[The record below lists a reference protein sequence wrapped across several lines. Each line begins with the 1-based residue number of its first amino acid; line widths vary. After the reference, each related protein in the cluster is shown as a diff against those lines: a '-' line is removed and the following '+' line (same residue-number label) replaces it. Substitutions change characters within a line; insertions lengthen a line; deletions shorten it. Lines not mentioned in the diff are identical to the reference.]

1 MSINATTSLRGRTA
15 LVTGGATGIGRAITV
30 ALVGAG
36 ADVVV
41 GSRTA
46 NPSAFTDALEPQG
59 GRVVTHPLDV
69 TSAASVAAFYA
80 AARQELG
87 QVDILVNSAGI
98 MPDHLLVVHP
108 DDVWEQTIAVNLTGV
123 YRMIKTVLPDLI
135 EQQWGRIISI
145 ASTAA
150 SVSAPGFAAYSA
162 SKAGIV
168 GLTKSVALEGAPHNV
183 TCNAV
188 SPGWVET
195 AMAVAAIQRY
205 AQAEGRDFD
214 EYMTSIK
221 QSNPQKRMIQPD
233 EVAALV
239 LYLCQDNALAMTM
252 QDLVF
257 SAGSLW

>member
-1 MSINATTSLRGRTA
+1 MSMNAATALRGRTA
-15 LVTGGATGIGRAITV
+15 IVTGGATGIGWAITV
-30 ALVGAG
+30 ALANAG
-36 ADVVV
+36 VNVVV

-46 NPSAFTDALEPQG
+46 TPNAFTGALDPHG
-59 GRVVTHPLDV
+59 GRVITHHLDV

-98 MPDHLLVVHP
+98 MPDHLLVDHP
-108 DDVWEQTIAVNLTGV
+108 DEVWEQTIAVNLTGV
-123 YRMIKTVLPDLI
+123 YRMIKTVLPDMI
-135 EQQWGRIISI
+135 EQKWGRIISI

-205 AQAEGRDFD
+205 AQAEGRAFD

-221 QSNPQKRMIQPD
+221 QSNPQKRMIQPA